1 MQPYAFGRPYMPSS
15 SSSSSR
21 SSSSGGGDGG
31 GGGDGDGV
39 QLITE
44 SKFYVPFDIDLA
56 VTVKTK
62 NKKI

>member
-1 MQPYAFGRPYMPSS
+1 MPSS